1 MKHLLITAIAAM
13 LLVGCGE
20 SQPPQTS
27 MDSAAFHGDIE
38 AIKQHLAAGTDVNEY
53 TDGWTPLHQAAYQG
67 YGDIVELLLSEGA
80 DVHAPLK
87 HKLVAGKT
95 AVDIAIISK
104 HIEVAD
110 LLQKFGGKSSAK
122 VSIFHAV
129 ELGDVE
135 AVKKHLADGVGVDI
149 KDEHGR
155 TPLCLA
161 VSSRD
166 KETVQLLIDKGADV
180 NFKMDVFGGTR
191 TLLDIVIMES
201 ADMPTLPPDAFTM
214 GSPGMP
220 TLPDDFTSRGE
231 PGDGM
236 PSEAEVE
243 QYTAKLWAEMYGT
256 DKLKEIA
263 DLLRKHGAKTGNEL
277 LAEESILGA
286 AGVGDNKLV
295 EKHLADGA
303 DVNEKGN
310 KGETPLHL
318 AATKEVAELLIAKG
332 AEVNEKDL
340 DGETPLDWRIGMEF
354 FPAFDPTEVNKNA
367 KKVNDEITTLL
378 RKHGGK
384 TGDELRAEG
393 K

>member
-1 MKHLLITAIAAM
+1 MKHILITTIAAM
-13 LLVGCGE
+13 LLVGWGE

-87 HKLVAGKT
+87 HKSVAGKT

-110 LLQKFGGKSSAK
+110 LLQKYGGKSSAK
-122 VSIFHAV
+122 VSIFLAV

-135 AVKKHLADGVGVDI
+135 AVKKHLANGVDVDV

-155 TPLCLA
+155 SPLCNA

-166 KETVQLLIDKGADV
+166 KEIVQLLINEGADV
-180 NFKMDVFGGTR
+180 NFKMDGPIGTR
-191 TLLDIVIMES
+191 TLLDVVIMES
-201 ADMPTLPPDAFTM
+201 GGIP
-214 GSPGMP
+214 
-220 TLPDDFTSRGE
+220 LPDTFVYPEAYQFSPDSEGIA
-231 PGDGM
+231 GM
-236 PSEAEVE
+236 PSEAETK
-243 QYTAKLWAEMYGT
+243 QYMEKLYAEMYGT
-256 DKLKEIA
+256 DDLKEIA

-277 LAEESILGA
+277 LAEESILSA
-286 AGVGDNKLV
+286 ASVGDNKLV

-354 FPAFDPTEVNKNA
+354 FPAFGPTEVNKNA

-384 TGDELRAEG
+384 TGEELKAER

>member
-1 MKHLLITAIAAM
+1 MKHLLLTTIAAVM
-13 LLVGCGE
+13 LVGCGE
-20 SQPPQTS
+20 SQQSAPAPEPPT
-27 MDSAAFHGDIE
+27 AEAPDISIHE
-38 AIKQHLAAGTDVNEY
+38 AVMLGNVEVVKQHLAAGTDVNEY

-87 HKLVAGKT
+87 HELVAGKT

-104 HIEVAD
+104 HLEVAD
-110 LLQKFGGKSSAK
+110 LLQKLGGNSSAK

-201 ADMPTLPPDAFTM
+201 ADMPTLPPDTFTM

-243 QYTAKLWAEMYGT
+243 QYMAKLWAEMYGT

-263 DLLRKHGAKTGNEL
+263 DLLRKHG
-277 LAEESILGA
+277 
-286 AGVGDNKLV
+286 
-295 EKHLADGA
+295 
-303 DVNEKGN
+303 
-310 KGETPLHL
+310 
-318 AATKEVAELLIAKG
+318 
-332 AEVNEKDL
+332 
-340 DGETPLDWRIGMEF
+340 
-354 FPAFDPTEVNKNA
+354 
-367 KKVNDEITTLL
+367 
-378 RKHGGK
+378 GK
-384 TGDELRAEG
+384 TSEELKAEG

>member
-1 MKHLLITAIAAM
+1 MNI
-13 LLVGCGE
+13 
-20 SQPPQTS
+20 P
-27 MDSAAFHGDIE
+27 MDGRLC
-38 AIKQHLAAGTDVNEY
+38 IK
-53 TDGWTPLHQAAYQG
+53 AAYQG

-104 HIEVAD
+104 HLEVAD

-236 PSEAEVE
+236 PSEAEVAQE
-243 QYTAKLWAEMYGT
+243 L
-256 DKLKEIA
+256 A